1 MLTVAT
7 MSHHTAPIGV
17 REQLSIAAE
26 DVGATITRAQASLGQ
41 VAIIATCNRLE
52 LYVAGTHAPEKLFD
66 FIQQETGT
74 DAESIR
80 RHFHVHHDTEGVR
93 HLYRV
98 ASGLESMVIGESEIL
113 GQIRTAFSEAADV
126 GIDDSILVR
135 LFHGAIRAGRR
146 ARNETAIGHHALSV
160 SSIAVQQ
167 ARDLHGD
174 LSAAR
179 VLVIG
184 AGEAGRLTAE
194 ALVGQGAREVTV
206 ANRTVAR
213 AEALATELGGKAASF
228 DELPNAIAMSDVI
241 VAASGAP
248 DTLVSLET
256 MRTAVERREGSP
268 LLIVDIGMPR
278 DVDPEA
284 GKLPGVS
291 YHDMEALQEIA
302 SMNGRARAE
311 EIGAVETVLEEEIGD
326 FSKWWEQLRT
336 QPTIATISG
345 RAEAIRREAVEKS
358 LRRMGADE
366 TTRQEIDG
374 LTRAIVKRLLH
385 DPITTLRER
394 GDQDG
399 NYLEVARTLFRLDD
413 EVSAAVAADTRNGTS
428 SGANDAAG

>member
-26 DVGATITRAQASLGQ
+26 NVGSAIAHAQVGLGQ

-52 LYVAGTHAPEKLFD
+52 LYVAGTPAPERLFD
-66 FIQQETGT
+66 FIQQETGAA
-74 DAESIR
+74 AEAVQ
-80 RHFHVHHDTEGVR
+80 RHFHIHHDTEAVR

-126 GIDDSILVR
+126 GIDDAILVR

-167 ARDLHGD
+167 ARELHGD

-194 ALVGQGAREVTV
+194 ALVGQGARAVTV

-228 DELPNAIAMSDVI
+228 EMLPDEIAMSDVI

-248 DTLVSLET
+248 DTLIDLNT
-256 MRTAVERREGSP
+256 MRSAVERREGSP
-268 LLIVDIGMPR
+268 LLIIDIGMPR
-278 DVDPEA
+278 DVDPA
-284 GKLPGVS
+284 AATLPGIS

-302 SMNGRARAE
+302 AVNGRARAQE
-311 EIGAVETVLEEEIGD
+311 SDAVETVIEEELAD
-326 FSKWWEQLRT
+326 FSRWWEQLRT

-345 RAEAIRREAVEKS
+345 RAEAIRCEAVEKS
-358 LRRMGADE
+358 LRRLGADE
-366 TTRQEIDG
+366 ATREEVDA
-374 LTRAIVKRLLH
+374 LTQAIVKRLLH

-399 NYLEVARTLFRLDD
+399 NYIEVARTLFRLDD
-413 EVSAAVAADTRNGTS
+413 DQPTADEIPDVPLS
-428 SGANDAAG
+428 SGANDDAG

>member
-1 MLTVAT
+1 MLTTVT

-17 REQLSIAAE
+17 REQLAIAAE
-26 DVGATITRAQASLGQ
+26 DVGPTITRAQEQLGP
-41 VAIIATCNRLE
+41 ATIIATCNRLE
-52 LYVAGTHAPEKLFD
+52 LYVAGNHPPEKLFD
-66 FIQQETGT
+66 FIEQETNA
-74 DAESIR
+74 DSASVR
-80 RHFHVHHDTEGVR
+80 KHFHVHHDTEAVR

-126 GIDDSILVR
+126 GVDDAILVK

-167 ARDLHGD
+167 ARDLHGQ
-174 LSAAR
+174 LSEAR

-194 ALVGQGAREVTV
+194 ALVAQGAQHVTV

-228 DELPNAIAMSDVI
+228 DALPDAIATADVV

-248 DTLVSLET
+248 DTLVPLET
-256 MRTAVERREGSP
+256 MRSAVERREGAP
-268 LLIVDIGMPR
+268 LLVVDIGMPR
-278 DVDPEA
+278 DVDPA
-284 GKLPGVS
+284 AARLPGVS

-302 SMNGRARAE
+302 AANGRARAE
-311 EIGAVETVLEEEIGD
+311 EIGSVETVLEEEIAD
-326 FSKWWEQLRT
+326 FTTWWDQLRT

-345 RAEAIRREAVEKS
+345 RAETIRREAVEKA
-358 LRRMGADE
+358 LRRLDADE
-366 TTRQEIDG
+366 STRQEVEG

-413 EVSAAVAADTRNGTS
+413 DKTAPVMSDRRNGA
-428 SGANDAAG
+428 SGDANDAAG

>member
-26 DVGATITRAQASLGQ
+26 DVGAAITRAQASLGQ

-52 LYVAGTHAPEKLFD
+52 LYAAGSHAPEKLFD
-66 FIQQETGT
+66 FIQQETGA
-74 DAESIR
+74 DAESVR

-167 ARDLHGD
+167 ARELHGD

-213 AEALATELGGKAASF
+213 AEALAAELGGKAASF
-228 DELPNAIAMSDVI
+228 DELPDAIAMSDVI

-248 DTLVSLET
+248 DTLISLET

-268 LLIVDIGMPR
+268 LLIIDIGMPR

-302 SMNGRARAE
+302 STNGRARAE
-311 EIGAVETVLEEEIGD
+311 EIGAVEIVLEEEIGD
-326 FSKWWEQLRT
+326 FNKWWEQLRT

-345 RAEAIRREAVEKS
+345 RAETIRREAVEKS
-358 LRRMGADE
+358 LRRMGANE

-399 NYLEVARTLFRLDD
+399 NYIEVARTLFRLDD
-413 EVSAAVAADTRNGTS
+413 EQPMTDSMSEVPQS
-428 SGANDAAG
+428 SGANDAAS

>member
-26 DVGATITRAQASLGQ
+26 DVGAAITRAKASLGQ

-52 LYVAGTHAPEKLFD
+52 LYAAGSHTPEKLFD
-66 FIQQETGT
+66 FIQQETRA
-74 DAESIR
+74 DSESIR

-167 ARDLHGD
+167 ARELHGD

-213 AEALATELGGKAASF
+213 AETLAAELGGKAASF
-228 DELPNAIAMSDVI
+228 DELPDAIAMSDVI

-248 DTLVSLET
+248 DTLISLET
-256 MRTAVERREGSP
+256 MRKAVERREGSP
-268 LLIVDIGMPR
+268 LLIIDIGMPR

-284 GKLPGVS
+284 AKIPGVS
-291 YHDMEALQEIA
+291 YHDMEALQAIA
-302 SMNGRARAE
+302 STNGRARAD
-311 EIGAVETVLEEEIGD
+311 EIGAVEIVLEEEIAD
-326 FSKWWEQLRT
+326 FTNWWEQLRT

-366 TTRQEIDG
+366 ATRQEIDG

-399 NYLEVARTLFRLDD
+399 NYIEVARTLFRLDD
-413 EVSAAVAADTRNGTS
+413 EQPMTTSMSEVPKS

>member
-1 MLTVAT
+1 MLTIAT

-17 REQLSIAAE
+17 REQLAIAAE
-26 DVGATITRAQASLGQ
+26 NVGPAVTRARDMLGQ
-41 VAIIATCNRLE
+41 SAIIATCNRLE
-52 LYVAGTHAPEKLFD
+52 LYVAGSHAPEKLFD
-66 FIQQETGT
+66 FIEQETGA
-74 DAESIR
+74 DAAAVR
-80 RHFHVHHDTEGVR
+80 KHFHIHHDTEAVR

-126 GIDDSILVR
+126 GIDDAILVR

-167 ARDLHGD
+167 ARELHGQ
-174 LSAAR
+174 LSEAR

-194 ALVGQGAREVTV
+194 ALVAQGAHEVTV

-228 DELPNAIAMSDVI
+228 DALPDAIATADVV

-248 DTLVSLET
+248 TTLIDLET
-256 MRTAVERREGSP
+256 MRSAVERREGAP
-268 LLIVDIGMPR
+268 LLVIDIGMPR
-278 DVDPEA
+278 DVDPA
-284 GKLPGVS
+284 AATLPGVS

-302 SMNGRARAE
+302 STNGRARAQ

-326 FSKWWEQLRT
+326 FTTWWDQLRT

-345 RAEAIRREAVEKS
+345 RAETIRREAVEKA
-358 LRRMGADE
+358 LRRLDADE
-366 TTRQEIDG
+366 TMRQEVDA

-413 EVSAAVAADTRNGTS
+413 EEAVSVSSDARNGAST
-428 SGANDAAG
+428 GANDAAG